1 MMGVYKII
9 NGDAP
14 SMMKNLF
21 FEITTLSSRNFQIS
35 KENEKTV
42 TYGSETVS

>member
-21 FEITTLSSRNFQIS
+21 FEITTLSRNFQIS